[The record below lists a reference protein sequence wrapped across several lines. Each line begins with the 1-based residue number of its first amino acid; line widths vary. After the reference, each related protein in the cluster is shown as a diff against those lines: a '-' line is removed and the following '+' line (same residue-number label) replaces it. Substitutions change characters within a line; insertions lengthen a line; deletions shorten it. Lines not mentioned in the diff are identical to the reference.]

1 MQSSGRRGT
10 LEQGRAAGARWSR
23 GGPQGLA
30 GTGAGLGWL
39 AGTKGQPRGAS
50 LREEQSKTLD
60 REWL

>member
-39 AGTKGQPRGAS
+39 AGTKGQPRG
-50 LREEQSKTLD
+50 LRYERSSPKP
-60 REWL
+60 